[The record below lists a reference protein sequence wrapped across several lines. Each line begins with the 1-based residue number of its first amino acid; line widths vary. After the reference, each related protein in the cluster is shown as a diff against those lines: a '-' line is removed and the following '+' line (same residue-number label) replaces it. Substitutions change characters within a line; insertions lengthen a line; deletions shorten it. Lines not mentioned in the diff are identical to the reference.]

1 MLKQLNLLLLL
12 GLVLLSGCSLRQKKE
27 DLGFYYRI
35 RKGDTLGSI
44 AYSCDISQWELRK
57 HNQGK
62 RRFEPGDLIFIPR
75 TNTNLKDLMATRRDF
90 YTNPY
95 NSTDFD
101 ALPKVTPPKPS
112 NPQIFKVG
120 TLDVYRRAYWGAGS
134 VKTSDINYMNQINKI
149 TVHHTTVLP
158 VYKNKSNAEIVK
170 SIFNFHR
177 HNKGWADIGY
187 HYLIGSDGTVYQ
199 GRQEKF
205 QGAHAG
211 SNNNKYNLGI
221 ALIGDFT
228 QQRPTRQQLQTL
240 EILISEKVRA
250 HNISPDHIYGHK
262 DLKSTECPGLYLYQE
277 LQSIKRKLS
286 SPLLSFTEIR

>member
-1 MLKQLNLLLLL
+1 MLKPLNLFLFI
-12 GLVLLSGCSLRQKKE
+12 GLVFLSGCSLRQKQE

-35 RKGDTLGSI
+35 RKGDTLASI
-44 AYSCDISQWELRK
+44 AHACDISLWELRK
-57 HNQGK
+57 QNTGRK
-62 RRFEPGDLIFIPR
+62 SFDPGDLVFIPR
-75 TNTNLKDLMATRRDF
+75 TNSNLKDLMATRRDF

-95 NSTDFD
+95 NSADFEL
-101 ALPKVTPPKPS
+101 LPEVKPPEPYSPS
-112 NPQIFKVG
+112 TFKIG
-120 TLDVYRRAYWGAGS
+120 SLDVYRRAYWGAGS
-134 VKTSDINYMNQINKI
+134 VKTSDINYMSQINRI

-158 VYKNKSNAEIVK
+158 VYRNKSNAEIVK

-187 HYLIGSDGTVYQ
+187 HYLIGSDGTVYE

-211 SNNNKYNLGI
+211 ANNNKYNLGI

-228 QQRPTRQQLQTL
+228 QQRPSRQQLQTL
-240 EILISEKVRA
+240 EMLITEKVRT
-250 HNISPDHIYGHK
+250 HNISPDQIFGHR

-277 LQSIKRKLS
+277 LQSIKRRLA
-286 SPLLSFTEIR
+286 SPLLSFAK